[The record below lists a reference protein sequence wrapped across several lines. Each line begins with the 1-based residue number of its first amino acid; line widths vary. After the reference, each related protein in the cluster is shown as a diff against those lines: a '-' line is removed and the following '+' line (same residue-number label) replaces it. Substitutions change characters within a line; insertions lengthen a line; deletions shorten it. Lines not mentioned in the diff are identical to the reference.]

1 MSRNDKSKIP
11 GFSNQDPNDRS
22 GSPAQWFRSH
32 LSRRAIGK
40 GMAISGIAGIAG
52 VSIYY
57 WAVPSD
63 ESVALDSLEL
73 QRREGWAVGTEDEAL
88 RYGGGEVSLD
98 SRNQS
103 FSTFDPSYL
112 MGIYQPV
119 SQSWQPYFIP
129 TMLQSLAQPSLNSK
143 VRLFHDAAAGDAYR
157 RAGGLG
163 ELLTQSN
170 DAGRT
175 LLIADLPGPA
185 TVAVGARLAD
195 RVTLVPA
202 FDNWPHPRGVVP
214 AHETLGSMLYYA
226 REIEEKRLKPGAN
239 SPAMIMLDSRRLS
252 EYRDSSDQ
260 FDNRW
265 VARVP
270 STADLRERGMD
281 KVIYLVADNRQTT
294 ELDDLNEEFVEWRS
308 GGIDVRMLRLS
319 DFRTAETG
327 LASGAAAVP
336 STTGDRYY
344 YGGSSAAHWLFFAH
358 YALMPPLRIAPL
370 QGAGPA
376 LSRPA
381 SLPVFQPAPYQPV
394 RRATIFSNART
405 ATSSS
410 LPTGVGKI
418 RPTGF
423 GRTSV
428 RMSSDGR
435 VTGTAFGRSGSF
447 GRGGSGFSG

>member
-1 MSRNDKSKIP
+1 MPRPPILPPIDLAEAWNSGRTWIDWLSIAESEENAEKMRVASTVSTVP
-11 GFSNQDPNDRS
+11 PQTRGFLGALPRPVHVLAFAEDWCGDVQRYVPVLERLAAHAPMLRVRYVTREDQPEIFKRYLTN
-22 GSPAQWFRSH
+22 G
-32 LSRRAIGK
+32 GE
-40 GMAISGIAGIAG
+40 
-52 VSIYY
+52 
-57 WAVPSD
+57 AVPKF
-63 ESVALDSLEL
+63 V
-73 QRREGWAVGTEDEAL
+73 
-88 RYGGGEVSLD
+88 
-98 SRNQS
+98 
-103 FSTFDPSYL
+103 F
-112 MGIYQPV
+112 
-119 SQSWQPYFIP
+119 
-129 TMLQSLAQPSLNSK
+129 
-143 VRLFHDAAAGDAYR
+143 
-157 RAGGLG
+157 
-163 ELLTQSN
+163 
-170 DAGRT
+170 
-175 LLIADLPGPA
+175 
-185 TVAVGARLAD
+185 
-195 RVTLVPA
+195 
-202 FDNWPHPRGVVP
+202 
-214 AHETLGSMLYYA
+214 
-226 REIEEKRLKPGAN
+226 
-239 SPAMIMLDSRRLS
+239 
-252 EYRDSSDQ
+252 
-260 FDNRW
+260 
-265 VARVP
+265 
-270 STADLRERGMD
+270 
-281 KVIYLVADNRQTT
+281 
-294 ELDDLNEEFVEWRS
+294 LNEEFVEWRS

-394 RRATIFSNART
+394 RRATIFSKART